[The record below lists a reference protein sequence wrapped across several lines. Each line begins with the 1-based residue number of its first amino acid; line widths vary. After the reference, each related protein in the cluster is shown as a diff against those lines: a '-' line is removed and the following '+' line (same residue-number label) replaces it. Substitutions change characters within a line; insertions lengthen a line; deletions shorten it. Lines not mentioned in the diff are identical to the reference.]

1 MTWKQI
7 VLGLCMGLTAVALRG
22 QVADT
27 TPVLTPN
34 LQLDSIAAG
43 PRTYEPRK
51 TLLWAI
57 VPGGGQVY
65 NRRWW
70 KVPLVF
76 GAFSGVAAL
85 WDFNQSNYN
94 RFSTAY
100 ELELAGEPHEF
111 TGVIADA
118 DRLKVFRD
126 NFNRS
131 RQTTAF
137 ALVAVYVLQ
146 GVEAYVDTHLRQFD
160 ISEDLSQ
167 WQVRPTLLPGGPTYA
182 SAMALNITFTF

>member
-1 MTWKQI
+1 MAS
-7 VLGLCMGLTAVALRG
+7 LSRA
-22 QVADT
+22 QVADSVVVSPPDLKLET
-27 TPVLTPN
+27 TE
-34 LQLDSIAAG
+34 A
-43 PRTYEPRK
+43 PRFYEPRK

-57 VPGGGQVY
+57 IPGGGQVY

-76 GAFSGVAAL
+76 GAFSGVAAV
-85 WDFNQSNYN
+85 WDFNQSNYT
-94 RFSTAY
+94 RFSRAY
-100 ELELAGEPHEF
+100 ELELARQPHEF
-111 TGVIADA
+111 TGIITDA

-146 GVEAYVDTHLRQFD
+146 GVEAYVDSHLRQFD
-160 ISEDLSQ
+160 IDEDLSQ
-167 WQVRPTLLPGGPTYA
+167 WQLQPTFLPAGPTHA
-182 SAMALNITFTF
+182 SAFALSLTYSF

>member
-1 MTWKQI
+1 M
-7 VLGLCMGLTAVALRG
+7 VLGLCMTLASAALYS

-27 TPVLTPN
+27 TLVLTPD
-34 LQLDSIAAG
+34 LQLDSTVVA

-65 NRRWW
+65 NQRWW

-76 GAFSGVAAL
+76 GAVAGVAAL

-111 TGVIADA
+111 TGIIVDA

-167 WQVRPTLLPGGPTYA
+167 WQVRPTLLPSGPTYG

>member
-1 MTWKQI
+1 MTWKQTI
-7 VLGLCMGLTAVALRG
+7 LGLCLSLTVVALHG

-27 TPVLTPN
+27 TPVLTPD
-34 LQLDSIAAG
+34 LQLDSIAA
-43 PRTYEPRK
+43 PRTYVPRK
-51 TLLWAI
+51 ALLWAI

-76 GAFSGVAAL
+76 GAFSGVAAV
-85 WDFNQSNYN
+85 WQFNQSNYE

-100 ELELAGEPHEF
+100 ELELAGEMHEF
-111 TGVIADA
+111 TGVITDA
-118 DRLKVFRD
+118 ERLKVFRD
-126 NFNRS
+126 NFNQS

-137 ALVAVYVLQ
+137 ALVAVYLLQ

-167 WQVRPTLLPGGPTYA
+167 WQVRPTLLPGGPA
-182 SAMALNITFTF
+182 FGSAMALNVTFSF